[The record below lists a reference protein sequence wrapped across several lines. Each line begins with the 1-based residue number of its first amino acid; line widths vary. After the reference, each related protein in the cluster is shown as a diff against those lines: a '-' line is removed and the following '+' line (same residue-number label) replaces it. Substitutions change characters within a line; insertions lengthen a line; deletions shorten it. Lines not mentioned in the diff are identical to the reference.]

1 MKKISLKTAVAA
13 VSLSL
18 ALVPVGFAQSPAAT
32 PVAATKNTQP
42 LPGARIASQAEAL
55 FAGGALT
62 TTGIVVGVVAIA
74 AVAGIV
80 AQQNANKDDLL
91 QQLLASGIFTIN
103 ASGQLSQVR

>member
-1 MKKISLKTAVAA
+1 MKKISLKTTVAA

-32 PVAATKNTQP
+32 PVAANTKP

-74 AVAGIV
+74 AIAGVVAN
-80 AQQNANKDDLL
+80 QNSNQEDIL
-91 QQLLASGIFTIN
+91 QQLLASGQFTIN